1 MADKRITEL
10 TAITYDQ
17 VNATDKLHVGQT
29 SADKSITLPQT
40 KKYVLGNKTIGGT
53 STGDIVTIDGLQTIS
68 NKRIDG
74 LKLNS
79 NTAITTDSTE
89 INLLDG
95 LTAQASELN
104 ILDGATV
111 TTTQVNRLSGVT
123 SAIQTQINGKLTKY
137 SLSQYIPY
145 TFRLAITDVTEKQI
159 DASTILTF
167 HGLSALAA
175 AMDGYGCICQL
186 YIDNGGDL
194 VIDTAHILKIYLED
208 NGTSKRV
215 SSIKFS
221 DLTSTTDYMAVIYW
235 LPTGYVA
242 PA

>member
-10 TAITYDQ
+10 SAITYDQ
-17 VNATDKLHVGQT
+17 VKVTDKLHVGQT
-29 SADKSITLPQT
+29 SADKSITLPQA
-40 KKYVLGNKTIGGT
+40 KKYVLENKSIGGNAA
-53 STGDIVTIDGLQTIS
+53 GDIVTIDGTQTLN
-68 NKRIDG
+68 NKRING

-79 NTAITTDSTE
+79 ATAITTDSAE

-95 LTAQASELN
+95 LTAQASQLN

-111 TTTQVNRLSGVT
+111 TTAEVNRLSGVT
-123 SAIQTQINGKLTKY
+123 SAIQPQINVKLTKY

-145 TFRLAITDVTEKQI
+145 TYRLSITDVTSKQI
-159 DASTILTF
+159 DAATILTF
-167 HGLSALAA
+167 HGLSALSA

-186 YIDNGGDL
+186 YVDNVSDI
-194 VIDTAHILKIYLED
+194 VPDTDHTLKIYLAD
-208 NGTSKRV
+208 NGSSKRV
-215 SSIKFS
+215 TSIKFS
-221 DLTSTTDYMAVIYW
+221 GLTSTTDYVAVIYW